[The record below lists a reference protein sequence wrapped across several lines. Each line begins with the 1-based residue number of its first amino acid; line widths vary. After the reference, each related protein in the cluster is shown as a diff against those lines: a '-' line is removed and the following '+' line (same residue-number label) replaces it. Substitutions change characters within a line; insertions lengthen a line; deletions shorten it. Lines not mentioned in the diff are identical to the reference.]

1 MNKLIQSLK
10 AFWASLPHQV
20 QAGVV
25 IFASA
30 AGTVLGKELQGLSFG
45 SPSFT
50 WLCLRHDFGAASVAG
65 FIALRAFYMFP
76 NRDSENVLISRNSA
90 STSNSPS
97 TNTEPPAPP
106 AETSSH

>member
-1 MNKLIQSLK
+1 MNKLIQRAK

-25 IFASA
+25 IFSTS
-30 AGTVLGKELQGLSFG
+30 AGTVLGKEMQGWAFG

-50 WLCLRHDFGAASVAG
+50 WLCLRHDLGAASVAG

-76 NRDSENVLISRNSA
+76 NRDSETFLISK
-90 STSNSPS
+90 STPTS
-97 TNTEPPAPP
+97 TQPPAAP
-106 AETSSH
+106 AEMKAPIE